1 MTSLEHLLTNSLEAA
16 LEEKSSSIM
25 PSVNLTSFVDDVD
38 HVAHWLSFAA
48 ACGAIVMGSAIAI
61 AGARAVRGSLLLFGC
76 LFGASFFG
84 LLVQTTFG
92 GGRMAAFAAV
102 AGGAIVGVAAIT
114 MVRFG
119 LFLIGGAFAAVL
131 IMASVHLGFGSL
143 FFTTDARFWAAV
155 GVVIVVGG
163 VLGLVY
169 RDGLMLLTTS
179 YSGTLFVVLGASHL
193 AGAGVD
199 VQQLLWNPRDVVVC
213 QRAICIARFVAWV
226 VVGAAAAMGQHF
238 VAERARREA
247 GEECDGER
255 GYEYGYGGGRRGR
268 GRAGRHVHGRAR
280 IAPASSRAYQN
291 RLRTLGATSRREEE
305 EEE

>member
-1 MTSLEHLLTNSLEAA
+1 MALEKLFAASLEDAVQKET
-16 LEEKSSSIM
+16 SSIV

-38 HVAHWLSFAA
+38 HVARWLSFAA

-102 AGGAIVGVAAIT
+102 AGGSIVGIAAIT

-143 FFTTDARFWAAV
+143 FFPTDARFWAVV

-238 VAERARREA
+238 VAERTRSAE
-247 GEECDGER
+247 GEDSGGER
-255 GYEYGYGGGRRGR
+255 GYAHGYGGGRRGR
-268 GRAGRHVHGRAR
+268 ERAARRVPGRAR
-280 IAPASSRAYQN
+280 IVPASSRAYDN
-291 RLRTLGATSRREEE
+291 RLRALAATSRREEDE
-305 EEE
+305 